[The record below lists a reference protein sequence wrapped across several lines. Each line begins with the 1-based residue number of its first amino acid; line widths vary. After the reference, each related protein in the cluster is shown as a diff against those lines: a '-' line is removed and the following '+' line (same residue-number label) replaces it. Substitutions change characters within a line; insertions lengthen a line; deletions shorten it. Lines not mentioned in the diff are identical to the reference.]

1 MEFRSCIIS
10 REIEMGSE
18 AQIACSSSPSTASTV
33 LLVIQ
38 GDAIPVARPGSL
50 AGEAQPN
57 VSCQQLLKGL
67 VSTTGQRA
75 SRVRDVG
82 KRADQCPYQLL
93 LSLSSRSQEATIS
106 DGQRGSWVL
115 MTGFYTVAPQWSL
128 VSSET
133 EALGAC
139 LTGRLSF
146 PSQAHDNGSGDSH

>member
-1 MEFRSCIIS
+1 MS
-10 REIEMGSE
+10 RGIEMGSE

-57 VSCQQLLKGL
+57 
-67 VSTTGQRA
+67 RA

-115 MTGFYTVAPQWSL
+115 MTGFYTVASQWSL
-128 VSSET
+128 VSSEPK
-133 EALGAC
+133 L
-139 LTGRLSF
+139 
-146 PSQAHDNGSGDSH
+146 